1 MKEKLHIRFFNE
13 KNIDTLEEISKEH
26 NFNINHINDKGMTA
40 LFRADY
46 KKSEW
51 LIKNGCDISV
61 VDKKGKNALF
71 YVKDKKK
78 LMLLISNGIDINQI
92 DNRGESFLHT
102 ADKKILKE
110 LVDQNINVKKII
122 NKRDKQGYIP
132 FLNFK
137 RTFEEH
143 LYLLK
148 LGANHNSKTYERE
161 NILQIYC
168 DDPDNLKFF
177 LDNYKF
183 KDIDEPYND
192 GTVIKKQED
201 NILFYLAEGVVA
213 EEVDVQKQINNI
225 MIIQNKYPNEFA
237 NMVQYLMNKYPN
249 ENVDSNSFKA
259 VTLLTK
265 LHVNKEKKILE
276 EYLLPNNNIA
286 TNKMRRI

>member
-122 NKRDKQGYIP
+122 NKRNKQGEIP

-148 LGANHNSKTYERE
+148 LGANHNSKNYDRE
-161 NILQIYC
+161 NILRLHC
-168 DDPDNLKFF
+168 DEPDNLKFF

-183 KDIDEPYND
+183 KDIGENYND
-192 GTVIKKQED
+192 GTVQKKPQENILYYLADSFIHGDADRKKQTD
-201 NILFYLAEGVVA
+201 
-213 EEVDVQKQINNI
+213 NI
-225 MIIQNKYPNEFA
+225 MIIQQKYPDEFSKMI
-237 NMVQYLMNKYPN
+237 NYLMHEYDARSGDYDLKVINFLTELK
-249 ENVDSNSFKA
+249 
-259 VTLLTK
+259 VT
-265 LHVNKEKKILE
+265 HDKKILD
-276 EYLLPNNNIA
+276 EYLVTEHKTASKI
-286 TNKMRRI
+286 KRI

>member
-61 VDKKGKNALF
+61 IDKKGKNALF

-110 LVDQNINVKKII
+110 LVEQNINVKKII
-122 NKRDKQGYIP
+122 NKRSKDGYIP

-148 LGANHNSKTYERE
+148 LGANHNSKTYQRE

-168 DDPDNLKFF
+168 DEPDNLKFF
-177 LDNYKF
+177 LENYKF

-192 GTVIKKQED
+192 GTVVKNKED
-201 NILFYLAEGVVA
+201 NLLFYLAEGVVA

-225 MIIQNKYPNEFA
+225 MIIQAKYPEEFT
-237 NMVQYLMNKYPN
+237 NMVYYLMSKYAN
-249 ENVDSNSFKA
+249 EHIDSYSFKA
-259 VTLLTK
+259 VSLLNK
-265 LHVNKEKKILE
+265 LNVSHEKKILDE
-276 EYLLPNNNIA
+276 CLLTNNNKAI
-286 TNKMRRI
+286 NKIKRI